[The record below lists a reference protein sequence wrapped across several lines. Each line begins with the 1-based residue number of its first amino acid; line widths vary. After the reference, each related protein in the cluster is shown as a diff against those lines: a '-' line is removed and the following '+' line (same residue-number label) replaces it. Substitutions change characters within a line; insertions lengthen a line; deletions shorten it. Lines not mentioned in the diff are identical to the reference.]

1 MMPPTM
7 VPVGDTMIT
16 GVTVANHDT
25 LAISRGVD
33 HALAIGGSIVNNPA
47 ISRSI
52 DHPTGSRVV
61 DHPSTRSGIV
71 DRLAVSDGRIAIG
84 RVAITVAV

>member
-16 GVTVANHDT
+16 GMTVTSHDT

-52 DHPTGSRVV
+52 DHPARSRVV
-61 DHPSTRSGIV
+61 DHPTTRSGIV
-71 DRLAVSDGRIAIG
+71 DRSSIG
-84 RVAITVAV
+84 RGG